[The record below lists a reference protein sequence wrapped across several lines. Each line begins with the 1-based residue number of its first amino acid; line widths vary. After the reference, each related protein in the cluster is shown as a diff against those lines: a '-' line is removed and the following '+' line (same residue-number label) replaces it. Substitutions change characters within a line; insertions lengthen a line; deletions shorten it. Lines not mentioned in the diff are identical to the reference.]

1 MKLAQTSVLHTTHA
15 SSNMSGNLEGQDP
28 IFPPV
33 IPGSE
38 LLLALS
44 SSLWIISLQEYSD
57 SFLYTRPLV
66 RIFLILSFSEIP
78 LALKHMNR
86 GSFKTV
92 EVVHVLGLQ
101 QLKICGIVA
110 FFPGEGGGTWAPSS
124 LSRIEPMPP
133 ALEARR
139 LNHWITREVP
149 QRACL

>member
-1 MKLAQTSVLHTTHA
+1 
-15 SSNMSGNLEGQDP
+15 
-28 IFPPV
+28 
-33 IPGSE
+33 
-38 LLLALS
+38 
-44 SSLWIISLQEYSD
+44 
-57 SFLYTRPLV
+57 
-66 RIFLILSFSEIP
+66 
-78 LALKHMNR
+78 MNR

-101 QLKICGIVA
+101 QLKICGILA
-110 FFPGEGGGTWAPSS
+110 FFGGHMWDPSS

>member
-1 MKLAQTSVLHTTHA
+1 
-15 SSNMSGNLEGQDP
+15 
-28 IFPPV
+28 
-33 IPGSE
+33 
-38 LLLALS
+38 
-44 SSLWIISLQEYSD
+44 
-57 SFLYTRPLV
+57 
-66 RIFLILSFSEIP
+66 
-78 LALKHMNR
+78 MNR

-101 QLKICGIVA
+101 QLKICGILA
-110 FFPGEGGGTWAPSS
+110 FFGGRMWDPSS

>member
-28 IFPPV
+28 IFPLV

-101 QLKICGIVA
+101 QLKICGILA
-110 FFPGEGGGTWAPSS
+110 FFGGRMWDPSS